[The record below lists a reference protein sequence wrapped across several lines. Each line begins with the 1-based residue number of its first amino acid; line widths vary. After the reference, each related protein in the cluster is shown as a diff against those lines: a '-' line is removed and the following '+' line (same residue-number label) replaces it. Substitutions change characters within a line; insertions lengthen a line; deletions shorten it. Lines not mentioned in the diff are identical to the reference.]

1 MTLKVIK
8 LGGRVQSDVALISG
22 LKSLWD
28 REPGSFCVVHGGGD
42 EISSLQRAL
51 GREPSFVNGRRIT
64 TEGDIDLVRMILS
77 GSANKRLVS
86 SLAAAGIPAVG
97 ISGED
102 GGTLMAEPIDI
113 ELFGRSGKPVSAD
126 AQLIRL
132 LLTSSFLP
140 VISPVA
146 ASAVAATREALNV
159 NGDDAAAVIA
169 AALGAELWLLAD
181 VSGVL
186 DENRRVIGD
195 LDQGSVD
202 ALVAA
207 GTVNS
212 GMRAKLEAGFAALA
226 GGAPKVRI
234 AGLEALSGSESGTLL
249 SLTPIM
255 T

>member
-22 LKSLWD
+22 LKALWD

-113 ELFGRSGKPVSAD
+113 ELFGKSGKPVSAD
-126 AQLIRL
+126 AQLIHL
-132 LLTSSFLP
+132 LLASSFLP

-186 DENRRVIGD
+186 DENRQVIGE

-226 GGAPKVRI
+226 GGAPRVRI
-234 AGLEALSGSESGTLL
+234 AGLEALSGSGSGTLL

>member
-1 MTLKVIK
+1 MTMKVIK
-8 LGGRVQSDVALISG
+8 LGGRVQSDPALVSG
-22 LKSLWD
+22 LAGLW
-28 REPGSFCVVHGGGD
+28 RKEPGSFCVVHGGGD

-64 TEGDIDLVRMILS
+64 TDQDVDLVRMILS

-86 SLAAAGIPAVG
+86 SLNAAGVTSVG

-102 GGTLMAEPIDI
+102 GGLLLAEPIDI
-113 ELFGRSGKPVSAD
+113 EKFGKSGKPVNAD
-126 AQLIRL
+126 TRLIRL
-132 LLTSSFLP
+132 LLEGLFLP

-146 ASAVAATREALNV
+146 ASSSSTRDTLNV

-169 AALGAELWLLAD
+169 AALNAELWLLAD
-181 VSGVL
+181 VAGVMNDNREVI
-186 DENRRVIGD
+186 DE
-195 LDQGSVD
+195 LDQSSVY
-202 ALVAA
+202 ALVTA

-212 GMRAKLEAGFAALA
+212 GMRAKLEAGFAALNA
-226 GGAPKVRI
+226 GASKVRI
-234 AGLEALSGSESGTLL
+234 AGLEALSGKESGTLL

>member
-1 MTLKVIK
+1 MMKVIK
-8 LGGRVQSDVALISG
+8 LGGRIQSDPALITALSAM
-22 LKSLWD
+22 WNAA
-28 REPGSFCVVHGGGD
+28 PGSFCVVHGGGD

-64 TEGDIDLVRMILS
+64 TDADVELVRMVLS
-77 GSANKRLVS
+77 GSANKRLVA
-86 SLAAAGIPAVG
+86 SLAAAGIPTVG

-102 GGTLMAEPIDI
+102 GELLMAQPIDV
-113 ELFGRSGKPVSAD
+113 EQFGRSGKPTQAD
-126 AQLIRL
+126 TRIIRVL
-132 LLTSSFLP
+132 LDSSFLP

-146 ASAVAATREALNV
+146 ANEQSPTRETLNV
-159 NGDDAAAVIA
+159 NGDDAAALIA
-169 AALGAELWLLAD
+169 ASLGAELWLIAD
-181 VSGVL
+181 VAGVM
-186 DENRRVIGD
+186 DEQRQVIEE
-195 LDQGSVD
+195 LDQSTVD

-212 GMRAKLEAGFAALA
+212 GMRAKLEAGFSALA

-234 AGLEALSGSESGTLL
+234 AGLEALSGKESGTLL

>member
-1 MTLKVIK
+1 MTMKVIK
-8 LGGRVQSDVALISG
+8 LGGRIQSDPALVSG
-22 LKSLWD
+22 LVDLWT

-64 TEGDIDLVRMILS
+64 TDDDVDLVRMILS

-86 SLAAAGIPAVG
+86 SLNAAGVESVG

-102 GGTLMAEPIDI
+102 GGVVVAEPIDV
-113 ELFGRSGKPVSAD
+113 EKFGRSGKPVSAD
-126 AQLIRL
+126 TRLIRL
-132 LLTSSFLP
+132 LLDASFLP

-146 ASAVAATREALNV
+146 ASSSSTRDALNV

-169 AALGAELWLLAD
+169 SALNAELWLLAD
-181 VSGVL
+181 VAGVMNDNRQVI
-186 DENRRVIGD
+186 DE
-195 LDQGSVD
+195 LDQASVD
-202 ALVAA
+202 TLVAA

-212 GMRAKLEAGFAALA
+212 GMRAKLEAGFAALNA
-226 GGAPKVRI
+226 GASKVRI
-234 AGLEALSGSESGTLL
+234 AGLDALSGRESGTLL

>member
-8 LGGRVQSDVALISG
+8 LGGRVQSDAALISG
-22 LKSLWD
+22 LETLWNK
-28 REPGSFCVVHGGGD
+28 EPGSFCLVHGGGD

-86 SLAAAGIPAVG
+86 SLAGAGIPAVG

-126 AQLIRL
+126 TRLIQL
-132 LLTSSFLP
+132 LLASSFLP

-146 ASAVAATREALNV
+146 ASAVSASRDALNV
-159 NGDDAAAVIA
+159 NGDDAAAVLA

-195 LDQGSVD
+195 LDQGGVD
-202 ALVAA
+202 ALVTA

-226 GGAPKVRI
+226 GGASKVRI